1 MRQRTAPMRQRTI
14 LTASIAALAL
24 LGGACSRG
32 GSTSSASSAHPT
44 TTAAAAA
51 GPGDFGTLKAVC
63 GPGSAKGATE
73 QGVTD
78 STIDVG
84 TMSDP
89 GAAAAPGLNQELFD
103 TAKAFTTW
111 CNNAGGINGR
121 KLTLHL
127 RDAKLFEVA
136 ARTVEACSQDFIE
149 VGNGTAF
156 DDSGVDQRLKCK
168 LPEIPAYENSAKA
181 TESTLKVE
189 PNPSPVQE
197 EQVALYRAYQQHNPG
212 AIKQGFLVGNL
223 APIVVTKDRF
233 REAAEKVG
241 LTTVYD
247 ETYPVTG
254 IDNPQSYVQRMKDKG
269 VEVLTEVGEP
279 TALVALE
286 KAMQAVGWYPKAIIE
301 SANLYDQLVIKNG
314 ADAVNNTWIVDN
326 YYPFE
331 AAGQNPATQQYLDIM
346 KTDDPG
352 GKIAALGRNAW
363 DAWLLFAT
371 SARDCGATLTRDCVL
386 QKAGAHPDWTAG
398 GLKSPVSTAPATRHM
413 TECYLAL
420 KASPQ
425 GFSID
430 ASFLAPNKGLF
441 NCDPA
446 NVVKLTGNYAPKS

>member
-1 MRQRTAPMRQRTI
+1 MRQRTI
-14 LTASIAALAL
+14 LAAAAALAVL
-24 LGGACSRG
+24 TGACSRSG
-32 GSTSSASSAHPT
+32 TSVPASSSAGRST

-63 GPGSAKGATE
+63 GPGAPKGATDP
-73 QGVTD
+73 GVTD
-78 STIDVG
+78 TTIDIG

-121 KLTLHL
+121 KITLHL

-136 ARTVEACSQDFIE
+136 ARTVEACGQDFME

-168 LPEIPAYENSAKA
+168 LPEIAAYDNSPKA
-181 TESTLKVE
+181 TEAGLKVE
-189 PNPSPVQE
+189 VNPSPVEQ
-197 EQVALYRAYQQHNPG
+197 EQVALYRAYQALHPG
-212 AIKQGFLVGNL
+212 PVKQGLLVGNL
-223 APIVVTKDRF
+223 APIVVTKNRF
-233 REAAEKVG
+233 KEATEKIG
-241 LTTVYD
+241 FTTVYD
-247 ETYPVTG
+247 EIYPITG

-279 TALVALE
+279 TAMVALE

-301 SANLYDQLVIKNG
+301 SANLYDQLLVKNG
-314 ADAVNNTWIVDN
+314 ADAISNTWVVDN
-326 YYPFE
+326 YFPFE
-331 AAGQNPATQQYLDIM
+331 AAGTNPATQQFLDLM
-346 KTDDPG
+346 RANAPG

-398 GLKSPVSTAPATRHM
+398 GLKSPVSTDPGVRQM
-413 TECYLAL
+413 PQCYLAL

-425 GFSID
+425 GFAID
-430 ASFLAPNKGLF
+430 PAFLVPNKGLF

>member
-1 MRQRTAPMRQRTI
+1 MTKR
-14 LTASIAALAL
+14 LTLVAAIASVAMVA
-24 LGGACSRG
+24 GACSRG
-32 GSTSSASSAHPT
+32 GSTSSTTPASGAST
-44 TTAAAAA
+44 STTAAAS

-78 STIDVG
+78 TSIDIG

-121 KLTLHL
+121 KITLHL

-136 ARTVEACSQDFIE
+136 ARTVEACAQDFVE

-168 LPEIPAYENSAKA
+168 LPEIPAYENSPKA

-189 PNPSPVQE
+189 PNSSPVEQ
-197 EQVALYRAYQQHNPG
+197 EQVALYRGYQQKYPG
-212 AIKQGFLVGNL
+212 SPKQGFLVGNL

-233 REAAEKVG
+233 REASEKIG
-241 LTTVYD
+241 FNTVYD

-254 IDNPQSYVQRMKDKG
+254 IDNPQSYVQRMKDRG
-269 VEVLTEVGEP
+269 VEVLTEVGDP

-286 KAMQAVGWYPKAIIE
+286 KAMQTVGWYPKAILQA
-301 SANLYDQLVIKNG
+301 ANFYDQIVVKNG
-314 ADAVNNTWIVDN
+314 ADAITNTWVVDG

-331 AAGQNPATQQYLDIM
+331 LASQNPATKQYLDIM
-346 KTDDPG
+346 KTDAPG
-352 GKIAALGRNAW
+352 GKVAALGLNAW

-371 SARDCGATLTRDCVL
+371 AARDCGSTLTRDCVL
-386 QKAGAHPDWTAG
+386 KNAGSHPDWTAG
-398 GLKSPVSTAPATRHM
+398 GLKAPGSTDPVVRQMPQ
-413 TECYLAL
+413 CYLAL
-420 KASPQ
+420 KATAQ
-425 GFSID
+425 GFSVD
-430 ASFLAPNKGLF
+430 PSFLAPNQGVF

>member
-1 MRQRTAPMRQRTI
+1 MRQRTI
-14 LTASIAALAL
+14 LTAAVAALAL
-24 LGGACSRG
+24 LSGACSRG
-32 GSTSSASSAHPT
+32 GSTSTSSSTTPP

-51 GPGDFGTLKAVC
+51 KGPGDFGTLKAVC
-63 GPGSAKGATE
+63 GPGSAKGTTDA
-73 QGVTD
+73 GVTD
-78 STIDVG
+78 TSIDIG

-121 KLTLHL
+121 KITSHL

-136 ARTVEACSQDFIE
+136 ARTVEACGQDFME

-168 LPEIPAYENSAKA
+168 LPEIAAYDNSPKA
-181 TESTLKVE
+181 TEAGLKVE
-189 PNPSPVQE
+189 VNPSPVEE
-197 EQVALYRAYQQHNPG
+197 EQVALYRAYQALHPG
-212 AIKQGFLVGNL
+212 PIKQGLIVGNL
-223 APIVVTKDRF
+223 APIIVTKNRF
-233 REAAEKVG
+233 KEATEKIG

-247 ETYPVTG
+247 EVYPIAG

-279 TALVALE
+279 TAMVAIE

-301 SANLYDQLVIKNG
+301 SANLYDQLLIKNG
-314 ADAVNNTWIVDN
+314 ADAINNTWVVDN
-326 YYPFE
+326 YFPFE
-331 AAGQNPATQQYLDIM
+331 AAAQNPATQQFLDIM

-352 GKIAALGRNAW
+352 GKVAALGRNAW

-371 SARDCGATLTRDCVL
+371 SARDCGSTLTRDCVL

-398 GLKSPVSTAPATRHM
+398 GLKSPVSTDPSVRHM
-413 TECYLAL
+413 PECYLAL

-425 GFSID
+425 GFAID
-430 ASFLAPNKGLF
+430 PAFLVPNKGLF